1 MVKAYWL
8 AAALVVGI
16 TLGLLIGRGAAE
28 DTGTAAAQ
36 PQAGVPAE
44 QRPVTRAPEH
54 DPRASRE
61 DPQPIATFT
70 PSDTVVLQPAMP
82 DATITSTPG
91 DPSAAISFNI
101 ENAPPGYVPGSGTSV
116 VHHEF
121 LSEARD
127 DSWAYLREAEIENA
141 LLAETSTGKFR
152 KDRIECRTTICEVEL
167 SARGETQIAALKKW
181 YQEFSQ
187 LQNARPS
194 STLDMRWVTLAEDP
208 QNGKA
213 NASVVYMR
221 PQQRV
226 PPTN

>member
-8 AAALVVGI
+8 AAALVAGI
-16 TLGLLIGRGAAE
+16 TLGLLMGRGADE

-44 QRPVTRAPEH
+44 QRPVTAPEH

-61 DPQPIATFT
+61 DPPPIATFT

-82 DATITSTPG
+82 PATITSTPS
-91 DPSAAISFNI
+91 DPSAAISSNI
-101 ENAPPGYVPGSGTSV
+101 ENAPPGYVRGSGTSV

-121 LSEARD
+121 LLEARD

-141 LLAETSTGKFR
+141 LLAETSTGKFH
-152 KDRIECRTTICEVEL
+152 KDRIECRTTMCEVDL
-167 SARGETQIAALKKW
+167 SARGETQVAALKKW
-181 YQEFSQ
+181 YQEFSR
-187 LQNARPS
+187 LQNTRPS

-208 QNGKA
+208 QNDKA
-213 NASVVYMR
+213 TASVVYMR

-226 PPTN
+226 PPTD

>member
-16 TLGLLIGRGAAE
+16 TLGLLIGRGADE
-28 DTGTAAAQ
+28 ETGTAAAQ

-82 DATITSTPG
+82 PATITSTPR
-91 DPSAAISFNI
+91 DPSAAISSNV
-101 ENAPPGYVPGSGTSV
+101 ENAPPGFVPGSGTPE
-116 VHHEF
+116 HHEF
-121 LSEARD
+121 LREARD

-152 KDRIECRTTICEVEL
+152 KDRIECRTTMCEVNL
-167 SARGETQIAALKKW
+167 SARGETQVAALKKW

-187 LQNARPS
+187 LQNTRPS
-194 STLDMRWVTLAEDP
+194 PTLDMLWVTLAEDP

-213 NASVVYMR
+213 TASVVYTR

-226 PPTN
+226 PPRN